1 MTLTFEE
8 RRRLESL
15 DRAALEQVQLQ
26 RLNQLLAQIL
36 PTNEFYARKFHGVP
50 LPLTSLDQLGELPP
64 TTKEEL
70 VVGDAHGNVPAN
82 RTSPLERYVRY
93 HQTSGTHGRPM
104 PVYDTADDWRWWVDC
119 WQFVL
124 DAAETTPADR
134 AMLAFSFGPF
144 IGFWSAHDALVAR
157 GALVIPGGGMNSR
170 ARLDLIE
177 RTEPT
182 ILLCTPTYALHLIE
196 VAAEC
201 GFNLAES
208 SVTRIIVA
216 GEPGGSTPAVR
227 DRIEAAWQARVV
239 DHAGASEVGPWGY
252 ASADRRGI
260 HILESEFIAEF
271 VSVET
276 GEPAVDGELSHLL
289 LTTLG
294 RLGLPIIRYRTGDLV
309 RPRWSDAG
317 ANRFV
322 LLEGGVLGRADQMMI
337 IRGVNIFPT
346 AIEQIV
352 RSFPEVVEY
361 RLTARKRG
369 AMDELLV
376 EVEDRLS
383 APERIAEEM
392 YLRLGLKIEVEL
404 APPASL
410 PRFEGKGRRFVDERQ
425 RDERRPNGETA

>member
-1 MTLTFEE
+1 MTSKFEE

-15 DRAALEQVQLQ
+15 DRAALAPLQLQ
-26 RLNQLLAQIL
+26 RLNQLLAEIL
-36 PTNEFYARKFHGVP
+36 PANEFYARKLGGASF
-50 LPLTSLDQLGELPP
+50 PLTSLDQLGELPP

-70 VVGDAHGNVPAN
+70 VLGDAHGVVPAN
-82 RTSPLERYVRY
+82 RTWSLERYVRY

-124 DAAETTPADR
+124 DAAEATPADR
-134 AMLAFSFGPF
+134 ALLAFSFGPF

-170 ARLDLIE
+170 ARLDLIA

-196 VAAEC
+196 AAAEC
-201 GFNLAES
+201 GFNLANS

-216 GEPGGSTPAVR
+216 GEPGGSAPAVR

-252 ASADRRGI
+252 ADEARRGI

-276 GEPAVDGELSHLL
+276 GKPAADGELSHLL

-294 RLGLPIIRYRTGDLV
+294 RAGLPVIRYRTGDLV
-309 RPRWSDAG
+309 RPSWNESG

-337 IRGVNIFPT
+337 IRGVNIFPS
-346 AIEQIV
+346 AVEEIV

-361 RLTARKRG
+361 RMTARKRG

-376 EVEDRLS
+376 EVEDRL
-383 APERIAEEM
+383 ATPQRIAEEM

-410 PRFEGKGRRFVDERQ
+410 PRFEGKGRRFIDERQ
-425 RDERRPNGETA
+425 GEGETA

>member
-1 MTLTFEE
+1 MTLTFED

-36 PTNEFYARKFHGVP
+36 PTNKFYARKFAGISS
-50 LPLTSLDQLGELPP
+50 PLTSLEQLAALPVS
-64 TTKEEL
+64 TKEEL
-70 VVGDAHGNVPAN
+70 TVPGVDDVEPAN
-82 RTSPLERYVRY
+82 RTWPLERYVRY
-93 HQTSGTHGRPM
+93 HQTSGTHGRPL
-104 PVYDTADDWRWWVDC
+104 PVYDTADDWQWWIES

-196 VAAEC
+196 VAREC
-201 GFNLAES
+201 GVDLAKS
-208 SVTRIIVA
+208 SVKRIIVA
-216 GEPGGSTPAVR
+216 GEPGGSVPAVR
-227 DRIEAAWQARVV
+227 QQIEQAWQARLV

-252 ASADRRGI
+252 ADAAGRGI

-276 GEPAVDGELSHLL
+276 GQPAADGELSHLL
-289 LTTLG
+289 LTSLG
-294 RLGLPIIRYRTGDLV
+294 RPGLPIIRYQTGDLV
-309 RPRWSDAG
+309 RPRRSGEG

-337 IRGVNIFPT
+337 IRGVNVFPS
-346 AIEQIV
+346 AIEEIV
-352 RSFPEVVEY
+352 RSFPEVTEF
-361 RLTARKRG
+361 RMTARKRG

-376 EVEDRLS
+376 EVEDRLA

-392 YLRLGLKIEVEL
+392 YLRLGMKIEVAL
-404 APPASL
+404 AEPASL
-410 PRFEGKGRRFVDERQ
+410 PRFEGKGRRFVDQRAGER
-425 RDERRPNGETA
+425 ETK